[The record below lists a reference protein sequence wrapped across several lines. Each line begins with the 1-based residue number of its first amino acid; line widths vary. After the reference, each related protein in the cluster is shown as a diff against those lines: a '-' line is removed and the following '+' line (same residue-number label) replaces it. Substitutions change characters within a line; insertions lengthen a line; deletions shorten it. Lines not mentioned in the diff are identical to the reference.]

1 MRFQFILNHEKIKT
15 LEYLF
20 GLFKVGKEK
29 EQWIDRSCDMKTP
42 IWRKEKIFYWKNKVI
57 TKWQSTEKIANQNTR
72 DFI

>member
-29 EQWIDRSCDMKTP
+29 EQWIDRSCDMKTS
-42 IWRKEKIFYWKNKVI
+42 IWREKKYF
-57 TKWQSTEKIANQNTR
+57 TEKIK
-72 DFI
+72 